1 MNSFYLSAG
10 EDPYA
15 HLRRHAA
22 VVPRAGFEGLWATI
36 ELQPDAF
43 ARQRYTVGVAVGAMD
58 GGFSFR
64 LLDDLLKFECIYDRE
79 DVAEI
84 RALIDGAEQ
93 SLLRCRKEKIEL
105 RDLAFDSEAVVLG
118 DLWPT
123 AGPSQDAVLS
133 RLFSDVV
140 PFLPREQRK
149 QRDFVTLDNT
159 SVRRMVDDELK
170 RIAGLAFERIS
181 TEPRRALRD
190 QATGEAHYIEFN
202 LEPPGKAGSVISAVY
217 KTPMS
222 VELNFLRA
230 SSDLATY
237 ARVKGLKDRQLGL
250 FVMTPAENAMPPAEM
265 ERIENILG
273 EQSWNLE
280 KQGFRVSAHTAASA
294 LAQDVWDWA
303 EVTV

>member
-1 MNSFYLSAG
+1 MNTFYLSAG
-10 EDPYA
+10 DDPYA
-15 HLRRHAA
+15 HLRRHTAEVPQAA
-22 VVPRAGFEGLWATI
+22 FEGVWATI

-43 ARQRYTVGVAVGAMD
+43 ARQRYTVGVAVAAMD

-64 LLDDLLKFECIYDRE
+64 LLDDLVKFECVYGRD
-79 DVAEI
+79 DAAEI
-84 RALIDGAEQ
+84 RALIDDAEQ
-93 SLLRCRKEKIEL
+93 SLLRCRKERIEL
-105 RDLAFDSEAVVLG
+105 RDLVFDSQAVFLG

-123 AGPSQDAVLS
+123 AGSSQDAVLS
-133 RLFSDVV
+133 RLFLDVV
-140 PFLPREQRK
+140 PFLPREERK

-170 RIAGLAFERIS
+170 RIAGLAFESIS

-190 QATGEAHYIEFN
+190 QSTGEAHYVEFN

-273 EQSWNLE
+273 EQSWSLE
-280 KQGFRVSAHTAASA
+280 KRGFRVSAHTAAGA

-303 EVTV
+303 EATA

>member
-1 MNSFYLSAG
+1 MNGFYLSAG
-10 EDPYA
+10 DDPYA
-15 HLRRHAA
+15 HLRRHTAE
-22 VVPRAGFEGLWATI
+22 VPRAAFEGMWATI
-36 ELQPDAF
+36 KLQPDAF
-43 ARQRYTVGVAVGAMD
+43 ARQRYTVGVAVAAMD
-58 GGFSFR
+58 GAVSFR
-64 LLDDLLKFECIYDRE
+64 LLNDLVKFECLYGRE

-93 SLLRCRKEKIEL
+93 SLLRCRKEQVEL
-105 RDLAFDSEAVVLG
+105 RDLAFDSQAVVLG

-123 AGPSQDAVLS
+123 AGSSQDAVLS

-140 PFLPREQRK
+140 PFLPREERK
-149 QRDFVTLDNT
+149 QRDFITLDNT

-181 TEPRRALRD
+181 TKPRRALRD

-250 FVMTPAENAMPPAEM
+250 FVMTPADNAMPPAEM

-273 EQSWNLE
+273 EQSWSLE
-280 KQGFRVSAHTAASA
+280 KQGFLVSARTAASA
-294 LAQDVWDWA
+294 LAQDVWAWA
-303 EVTV
+303 EVTA